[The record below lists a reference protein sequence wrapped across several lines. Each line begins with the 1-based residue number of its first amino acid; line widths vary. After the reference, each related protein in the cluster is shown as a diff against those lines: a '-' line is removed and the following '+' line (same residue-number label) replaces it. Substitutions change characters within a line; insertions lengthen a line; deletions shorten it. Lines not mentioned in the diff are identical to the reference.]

1 MSTRFALRRCARPL
15 ETVTMGSATAV
26 ACLLAAGLALT
37 GCTTSSSADA
47 ASATGSTTSGDTVR
61 LVTYDAYAIS
71 DATLADFTK
80 QTGIKVEVSKSG
92 DGAEVVNRAI
102 LTKDNPEGD
111 VLFGVD
117 NNLLSRAL
125 DQGLFSEYA
134 AKGLDAIPAEYRL
147 DPTSHVTP
155 IDVGDVCVNY
165 DRTWFAQKNLPVPTT
180 LTDLAKPEY
189 KDLLVVENPAT
200 STPGLAFLLA
210 TVAHSGVNGYREY
223 WSSLR
228 DNGVLVVNDWSSAY
242 EKEFSGGTGKGP
254 RPLVVSYASS
264 PAAEVVY
271 ADPKPADGKSTTGS
285 LDATCYRQV
294 EFAGVLANAKNAKG
308 AQAFVDYMITKP
320 YQSDLPLNN
329 FVFPVLPGV
338 PLPKEFTDNATL
350 VANPLSLPPEQVAAN
365 RDQWVSEWTDTVQR

>member
-1 MSTRFALRRCARPL
+1 MSDLPMLRRDRPASRPSPRALKVAAGVFALTL
-15 ETVTMGSATAV
+15 SLV
-26 ACLLAAGLALT
+26 ACSSTNSGDNASP
-37 GCTTSSSADA
+37 TSSPIA
-47 ASATGSTTSGDTVR
+47 GDTVR

-117 NNLLSRAL
+117 NNLLSRAI
-125 DQGLFSEYA
+125 DQGLFTEYA
-134 AKGLDAIPAEYRL
+134 AAGLDSIPAQYRM
-147 DPTSHVTP
+147 DPTKHVTP

-165 DRTWFAQKNLPVPTT
+165 DRTWFEQKNIPVPTT
-180 LTDLAKPEY
+180 LDDLTKPEY
-189 KDLLVVENPAT
+189 KNLLVVENPAT

-210 TVAHSGVNGYREY
+210 TVAKSGESRYQDY
-223 WSSLR
+223 WKSLR
-228 DNGVLVVNDWSSAY
+228 NNGVLVVNDWSTAY

-264 PAAEVVY
+264 PAAEVVF

-285 LDATCYRQV
+285 LDQTCYRQV
-294 EFAGVLANAKNAKG
+294 EFAGVLANAKNTEGAKKL
-308 AQAFVDYMITKP
+308 VDFMITKT

-338 PLPKEFTDNATL
+338 TLPKEFTDNATL
-350 VANPLSLPPEQVAAN
+350 VARPLSVPPEQVAAN
-365 RDQWVSEWTDTVQR
+365 RDQWVSTWTDTVQR